1 MYRSLRHL
9 LVASNEFMIP
19 HSLSLETKGKAGY
32 ETDLKLVCC
41 KLKMSFYKQITC
53 QPRSWASGH
62 VWFVEQSAVMSWWC
76 RGLCVCR
83 QGWRCESWVWVW
95 GGAAVTTLPLSQRTL
110 DQAHTH
116 CRDSQWNP
124 FSPGGQGGLVT
135 TKLSPFSCPLP
146 AGRWGH
152 RSLLPGTVQLSY
164 PAEVRNIIETADS
177 DMYLL
182 TADFSWE
189 CIQTAWHFCSLL
201 SGA

>member
-1 MYRSLRHL
+1 MCAGRVEGVRAGSGSGEELRLPPCHCPREPL
-9 LVASNEFMIP
+9 IKPTLTAGIVS
-19 HSLSLETKGKAGY
+19 ET
-32 ETDLKLVCC
+32 
-41 KLKMSFYKQITC
+41 
-53 QPRSWASGH
+53 
-62 VWFVEQSAVMSWWC
+62 
-76 RGLCVCR
+76 
-83 QGWRCESWVWVW
+83 
-95 GGAAVTTLPLSQRTL
+95 
-110 DQAHTH
+110 
-116 CRDSQWNP
+116 P